1 MPIPPPLQRK
11 EDRLAFQKVF
21 FPGEG
26 TLLLQRTMTKAKE
39 EEEKIPKP
47 AFLARK
53 NDPGKAHIA
62 SLLCMR
68 RRNARFG
75 DMQTGG
81 QNFIT
86 AKQTYF

>member
-1 MPIPPPLQRK
+1 
-11 EDRLAFQKVF
+11 
-21 FPGEG
+21 
-26 TLLLQRTMTKAKE
+26 MTKAKE
-39 EEEKIPKP
+39 EEEEKIQKP
-47 AFLARK
+47 ALLARK

-62 SLLCMR
+62 SLCMR

-86 AKQTYF
+86 AKQTYFQKAARLEKHFWAASDDGAEKN